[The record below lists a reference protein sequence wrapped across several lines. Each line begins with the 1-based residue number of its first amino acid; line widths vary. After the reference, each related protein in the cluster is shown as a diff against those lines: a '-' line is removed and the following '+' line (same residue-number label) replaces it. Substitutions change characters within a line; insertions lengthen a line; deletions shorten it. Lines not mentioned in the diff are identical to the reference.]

1 MHVFINVLLYTE
13 PANITEQAKS
23 ISVTV
28 GDPAIL
34 ECRYS
39 GSKVLK
45 AKWRKDGKE
54 LISSKKYKVQS
65 TDTSSIL
72 KMISA
77 EKSDAGEY
85 IFEISNE
92 AGRSS
97 CEAVLTVLG

>member
-1 MHVFINVLLYTE
+1 MHVFIHVLLYTE

-23 ISVTV
+23 VSVTV
-28 GDPAIL
+28 GDPATL

-45 AKWRKDGKE
+45 AKWLKDGKE
-54 LISSKKYKVQS
+54 LTSSKKYKVQS

-72 KMISA
+72 KILSA
-77 EKSDAGEY
+77 EKSDGGEY
-85 IFEISNE
+85 IFEISND

-97 CEAVLTVLG
+97 CEAVVTVLG